1 MSEQQVLVVATKK
14 GFYHGIRDVGTQFL
28 VPPSLVTGKKTWF
41 KPVDK
46 NYVVSEQHNLEQQ
59 NSDPNNPYSR
69 MNKEAL
75 SQAAAAKGVQLTGA
89 ETKAQIIE
97 LLTAE

>member
-1 MSEQQVLVVATKK
+1 MEYKQVRANQK
-14 GFYHGIRDVGTQFL
+14 GFYNDRLIQEGEVFSVPEEETALWFDDVEPKQ
-28 VPPSLVTGKKTWF
+28 PES
-41 KPVDK
+41 K
-46 NYVVSEQHNLEQQ
+46 NPFS
-59 NSDPNNPYSR
+59 S

-75 SQAAAAKGVQLTGA
+75 TQIAVEKGIQLSGA

>member
-1 MSEQQVLVVATKK
+1 MSNQVEVVAIKK
-14 GFYHGIRDVGTQFL
+14 GFYHGIRDVGTKFF
-28 VPPSLVTGKKTWF
+28 VPSDLLTGKKTWF
-41 KPVDK
+41 KPVNE
-46 NYVVSEQHNLEQQ
+46 NYVFSEQQ

-75 SQAAAAKGVQLTGA
+75 SQAAAAKGIQLTGA

>member
-1 MSEQQVLVVATKK
+1 YKQVRANQK
-14 GFYHGIRDVGTQFL
+14 GFYNDRLIQEGEVFCVPEEETALWFDDVEPKQ
-28 VPPSLVTGKKTWF
+28 PES
-41 KPVDK
+41 K
-46 NYVVSEQHNLEQQ
+46 NPFS
-59 NSDPNNPYSR
+59 S

-75 SQAAAAKGVQLTGA
+75 TQIAVEKGIQLSGA

>member
-1 MSEQQVLVVATKK
+1 MSEQVLVVATKK
-14 GFYHGIRDVGTQFL
+14 GFYHGIRDVGTQFH
-28 VPPSLVTGKKTWF
+28 VPPSLITGKKTWF
-41 KPVDK
+41 KPVDEK
-46 NYVVSEQHNLEQQ
+46 YAVSDQQ
-59 NSDPNNPYSR
+59 NTDPNNPYTR

-75 SQAAAAKGVQLTGA
+75 SQAAAERGIQLTGA

>member
-1 MSEQQVLVVATKK
+1 MSEQVLVVATKK
-14 GFYHGIRDVGTQFL
+14 GFYHGIRDVGTQFH
-28 VPPSLVTGKKTWF
+28 VPPSLITGKKTWF
-41 KPVDK
+41 KPVDEK
-46 NYVVSEQHNLEQQ
+46 YAVSDQQ
-59 NSDPNNPYSR
+59 STDPNNPYTR

-75 SQAAAAKGVQLTGA
+75 SQAAAERGIQLTGA